1 MPKAPSEI
9 PSALDNNSTKK
20 QKLHGFLL
28 YACHAGC
35 RAERSR
41 CRRWL
46 RCSPSGKLSKTQTRA
61 ATHRTTAKKKEGFHF
76 GGPRRLLG
84 FSWQRLPDLFL
95 LGIAEAFQ
103 GPEMMDPGT
112 FCPPRFQ
119 CRQEARGWK
128 KVQRGGPG
136 APASLSFLLLL
147 LLKLPLLSVI
157 AAAVVLLVVAC
168 FSQRANAKKSQGSRL
183 RSVTSSMHLPRWVLQ
198 QKLRFLLF
206 GTKNKY
212 LILGSLIIRIL
223 LFRVL

>member
-112 FCPPRFQ
+112 FCPPPLSVSSRGKRLEESPARWSWCSCFPFFPLAAATEAPVVVGDCC
-119 CRQEARGWK
+119 CRRSPC
-128 KVQRGGPG
+128 RR
-136 APASLSFLLLL
+136 LLL
-147 LLKLPLLSVI
+147 PE
-157 AAAVVLLVVAC
+157 
-168 FSQRANAKKSQGSRL
+168 SQCQKESGLQTSECHIFYALTSLGTTAETQISSFWHKKQ
-183 RSVTSSMHLPRWVLQ
+183 VPY
-198 QKLRFLLF
+198 F
-206 GTKNKY
+206 GVPYHKDPT
-212 LILGSLIIRIL
+212 I
-223 LFRVL
+223 